1 MAKNSRF
8 INFFGS
14 IWILFMDLLAYVIQ
28 LLIDQ
33 AKGQLISEWIYEVII
48 SPKMPTKNFKDFFP
62 TKQTKIVALFL
73 VIFWWV

>member
-48 SPKMPTKNFKDFFP
+48 SPKMPTKNFKDFCP
-62 TKQTKIVALFL
+62 GSLILQD
-73 VIFWWV
+73 